1 MFALIQ
7 SANHGLW
14 GVMGRGFLKMKNEGL
29 VPFLQAVWFDALTE
43 LGWSLS
49 HVILPELAVPTP
61 CHSASS
67 DTESG
72 PFSGTLV

>member
-1 MFALIQ
+1 MPQRLGDRILSLLIE
-7 SANHGLW
+7 S
-14 GVMGRGFLKMKNEGL
+14 EGGSL
-29 VPFLQAVWFDALTE
+29 SCRQLGDRPVWFDALTE
-43 LGWSLS
+43 LDWSLS

-67 DTESG
+67 DTESS